1 MMNTDDMQDESTSM
15 STIEKAAA
23 RLAARAQAD
32 GAADRPATT
41 DASGGVR
48 APGAQP
54 STDWRAESSE
64 RDGAD
69 GAVTRCELDL
79 RTIASRGFLTPTS
92 DRSALA
98 QQMRRLKRPLLLRV
112 QRGMV
117 SPDQGPP
124 PNLIM
129 ITSSLPGEGK
139 TFTAI
144 NLAMSMTAE
153 VDQRVLLVDADPSQG
168 DVARQLGLP
177 PSPGLAG
184 LLTRGSASAEREVMS
199 TNVAGL
205 SILPAGESLE
215 HVDELYASTT
225 MAAIVHSLAMAD
237 PRRIVIFDSPPLL
250 ATTESSVLARLIGQV
265 VVVVEANRT
274 PREALSRA
282 VNLLEG
288 CRNVHVVLNKAR
300 DVDDTVYG
308 YGVFQHRRRG
318 SRDDAAPKAEGP

>member
-1 MMNTDDMQDESTSM
+1 MMDTDDMQDESTPM

-32 GAADRPATT
+32 GASDRPPATEGSSSR
-41 DASGGVR
+41 ASQTP
-48 APGAQP
+48 AA
-54 STDWRAESSE
+54 DWRAEPGLHAGTE
-64 RDGAD
+64 GE
-69 GAVTRCELDL
+69 VTRCELDL
-79 RTIASRGFLTPTS
+79 SKIASRGYLTPTS

-112 QRGMV
+112 QRGLV
-117 SPDQGPP
+117 SADQGPP
-124 PNLIM
+124 ANLIM
-129 ITSSLPGEGK
+129 VTSSLPGEGK

-177 PSPGLAG
+177 PTPGLAG
-184 LLTRGSASAEREVMS
+184 LLTRGSANVEREVLR
-199 TNVAGL
+199 TNVDGL
-205 SILPAGESLE
+205 SILPSGESLE

-225 MAAIVHSLAMAD
+225 MADIVRSLAMAD

-288 CRNVHVVLNKAR
+288 CRNVHVVLNKSR
-300 DVDDTVYG
+300 DADDTVYG
-308 YGVFQHRRRG
+308 YGPFQHHRRRG
-318 SRDDAAPKAEGP
+318 SREDAVAKAEGR